1 MHKLDSRTFARM
13 IALTSAGSRS
23 VFVHIGGDEI
33 RVIVAATKTSDA
45 KSEAVRE
52 AGFELVERWLS
63 TGRS

>member
-1 MHKLDSRTFARM
+1 M